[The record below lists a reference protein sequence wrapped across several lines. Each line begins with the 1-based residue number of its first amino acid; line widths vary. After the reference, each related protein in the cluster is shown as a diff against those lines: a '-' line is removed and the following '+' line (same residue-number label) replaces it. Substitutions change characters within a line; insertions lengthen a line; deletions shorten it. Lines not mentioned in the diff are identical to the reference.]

1 MQFAHLPPH
10 TRPVYGGMNM
20 ETNDFEK
27 AFSDFV
33 ERREYGEAQNAL
45 LGMIRTSFK
54 AGWQAAG
61 GDPPTPHSIFQII
74 PNNP

>member
-1 MQFAHLPPH
+1 VQFAHLPPH

-33 ERREYGEAQNAL
+33 ERREYDEAKTRFL
-45 LGMIRTSFK
+45 V
-54 AGWQAAG
+54 
-61 GDPPTPHSIFQII
+61 
-74 PNNP
+74 